1 MVDFKEKV
9 ERYKA
14 LLIKWNKAINLFS
27 RKLPIEELDLHI
39 RDCEFLAESMAE
51 EKDKAVLD
59 FGTGNGMPGIVLSI
73 YGFKCIFVE
82 RNKKKGAFLRE
93 AIRELGLD
101 ALVVDEDITN
111 VYDELEDMSPGVI
124 SSKAVAKAEDIIS
137 LCKPLIKKDTV
148 IYLLKNTGTMEELEV
163 AKKRYD
169 FSSQIIENKKLGGK
183 VVMKISAVQDKDE

>member
-82 RNKKKGAFLRE
+82 RNKKKGVACKKLK
-93 AIRELGLD
+93 I
-101 ALVVDEDITN
+101 
-111 VYDELEDMSPGVI
+111 VYILTKSV
-124 SSKAVAKAEDIIS
+124 
-137 LCKPLIKKDTV
+137 
-148 IYLLKNTGTMEELEV
+148 LLKNQCTTPL
-163 AKKRYD
+163 K
-169 FSSQIIENKKLGGK
+169 SSMPSCKHRIRRFASWG
-183 VVMKISAVQDKDE
+183 